1 MYFDIKRMRAKDC
14 WLLTGRGLLW
24 SRLLAEVKREGFY
37 EAVTAD
43 KVSLSPPQTGLFRYC
58 TQVAVRQCTY
68 TVALSYFLLV
78 ACCDFA
84 MLYLKPFTRPFSPFF
99 FFFFFFCLQ
108 LVLSKVSLRS
118 YLGLLALS
126 TTLPGFPGFFEP
138 VHVLHIPN
146 TGICKLGD
154 PKKKDRIKRSRGPFQ
169 IVTRYNKTFYLVD
182 STISSILLFP
192 ISFYKDVRVIGGR
205 FVSYRSLNF
214 LK

>member
-1 MYFDIKRMRAKDC
+1 MRAKDC

-99 FFFFFFCLQ
+99 FFFFFFVFNSFFPKSRLGVISASWRYRQ
-108 LVLSKVSLRS
+108 RS
-118 YLGLLALS
+118 RDFRA
-126 TTLPGFPGFFEP
+126 GFFEP

-146 TGICKLGD
+146 TGICKLSD

-192 ISFYKDVRVIGGR
+192 ISF
-205 FVSYRSLNF
+205 
-214 LK
+214 

>member
-68 TVALSYFLLV
+68 TVALYVLLLSPGGLPWLCHALSETV
-78 ACCDFA
+78 YAP
-84 MLYLKPFTRPFSPFF
+84 LFSLL

-169 IVTRYNKTFYLVD
+169 IVTRCNKTFYLVD

-192 ISFYKDVRVIGGR
+192 ISF
-205 FVSYRSLNF
+205 
-214 LK
+214 

>member
-43 KVSLSPPQTGLFRYC
+43 KVSLSPPIDGFIPVLHPSGCSTVYLYC
-58 TQVAVRQCTY
+58 RPIRSLTFSWWLAVTLPCSIWNRLR
-68 TVALSYFLLV
+68 APFL
-78 ACCDFA
+78 
-84 MLYLKPFTRPFSPFF
+84 PS
-99 FFFFFFCLQ
+99 FFFFFCLQ

-169 IVTRYNKTFYLVD
+169 IVTRCNKTFYLVD

-192 ISFYKDVRVIGGR
+192 ISF
-205 FVSYRSLNF
+205 
-214 LK
+214 